1 MEECA
6 DRNVHVVINVI
17 KLRDAETLR
26 VRIVMEKNTLINKI
40 KNNNI
45 QKIIYQAFK
54 IFTFIDNHVCLHF
67 VV

>member
-6 DRNVHVVINVI
+6 DRNVHVVINAI

-45 QKIIYQAFK
+45 QKMY
-54 IFTFIDNHVCLHF
+54 H
-67 VV
+67 